1 MNIKS
6 RTSFDVDKFNKMVDE
21 YTEQSYP
28 LDLPQVTSYEDFAQ
42 KYPPINKQA
51 LMAVSDTLIHGDKL
65 KNCYVISTSGTT
77 SAPLVLASR
86 IFQRVTEDS
95 YPYQIRGFMAEHVFC
110 ADDTVVN
117 LLTAG
122 CLGYNYEGMCRLL
135 EPIGSTLLPVGRPD
149 VMNNMPS
156 LLGTMAR
163 FKANVLVGSPT
174 GIIQIAQAAEK
185 LDVDLAITKI
195 VFVGEA
201 FHLGKRGFIQSL
213 WPKAQF
219 YSLYGATELGF
230 AAVNTPAMV
239 PHSHLILS
247 DWFFIEQTDAGE
259 LLVTDLKAPVVPIIR
274 YRIGDVGEVIQAAD
288 SKYYLKIGQRVA
300 EEFSLGGHRISLTLM
315 EQALIAAGL
324 PAEAFQVKLST
335 TDAGKDCVA
344 VLIDVEKSAID
355 ASLIISLEEQ
365 LFHIPKLKEAV
376 ARGVAVVK
384 WGSNADF
391 SYNPRGKLNRLLDSR
406 NQVSIAC

>member
-6 RTSFDVDKFNKMVDE
+6 RNSFDVEKFNNMVGD

-28 LDLPQVTSYEDFAQ
+28 LDMPRVTGYDDFAQ

-51 LMAVSDTLIHGDKL
+51 LVAISDKLIHANKF

-86 IFQRVTEDS
+86 IFQLVTEDS
-95 YPYQIRGFMAEHVFC
+95 YPYQIRSFMAEHVFC
-110 ADDTVVN
+110 VDDTVVN

-135 EPIGSTLLPVGRPD
+135 ESIGSTLLPVGRPD

-174 GIIQIAQAAEK
+174 GIIQIAQAAEQ

-201 FHLGKRGFIQSL
+201 FHSGKRGFIQTL

-230 AAVNTPAMV
+230 AALNTPTMV
-239 PHSHLILS
+239 PHHHLILS

-288 SKYYLKIGQRVA
+288 NQYYLKIGQRVA
-300 EEFSLGGHRISLTLM
+300 EEFSLGGHRISLTLV

-324 PAEAFQVKLST
+324 SAEAFQVKLST
-335 TDAGKDCVA
+335 TDAGKDCVT
-344 VLIDVEKSAID
+344 VLIDVEQLALD
-355 ASLIISLEEQ
+355 ASLTARLEEKF
-365 LFHIPKLKEAV
+365 FHIPKLKEAV

-384 WGSNADF
+384 WGSSADF
-391 SYNPRGKLNRLLDSR
+391 SYNPRGKLNRLLESR
-406 NQVSIAC
+406 NQLATAC

>member
-6 RTSFDVDKFNKMVDE
+6 RTSFDVEKFNNMVGE
-21 YTEQSYP
+21 YAEQSYP
-28 LDLPQVTSYEDFAQ
+28 MDMPQVTGYDDFVQ

-51 LMAVSDTLIHGDKL
+51 LMAVSDKLIQANKL

-110 ADDTVVN
+110 VDDTVVN

-156 LLGTMAR
+156 LLGTMTR

-201 FHLGKRGFIQSL
+201 FHLGKREFIQTL

-239 PHSHLILS
+239 PHHHLILS

-274 YRIGDVGEVIQAAD
+274 YRIGDVGEVIQSAD
-288 SKYYLKIGQRVA
+288 NQYYLKIGQRVA
-300 EEFSLGGHRISLTLM
+300 EEFSLGGHRISLTQV

-324 PAEAFQVKLST
+324 SAEAFQVKLST
-335 TDAGKDCVA
+335 TDAGKDCVT
-344 VLIDVEKSAID
+344 VLIDVEQLAID
-355 ASLIISLEEQ
+355 AYLTARLEEQ
-365 LFHIPKLKEAV
+365 LFNIPKLKEAV

-384 WGSNADF
+384 WGSSADF
-391 SYNPRGKLNRLLDSR
+391 SYNPRGKLNRLLESR
-406 NQVSIAC
+406 NQLSTAC